1 MSLRITK
8 PAFNVR
14 EKINELEGIVSYDR
28 MPQGSVIQVVQGK
41 LTDQTESAAGTG
53 VDVDLGLY
61 AYMSPRYRTSKV
73 LVTLDSLPMRMRG
86 ANTSVYIMLQ
96 RRIGSEQQ
104 AGYSNNYTWLDHV
117 VTAEYSGYMSDGTYN
132 FEYYPGFNYLDSP
145 GTTELVG
152 YRIIGNKINGSS
164 NVAYNH
170 NAQGGRGAHNYVTLT
185 LMEIKQ

>member
-1 MSLRITK
+1 MGLRITK

-14 EKINELEGIVSYDR
+14 EKINELDGIVPYTK
-28 MPQGSVIQVVQGK
+28 MPQGSVIQVVQGR
-41 LTDQTESAAGTG
+41 LTDQTESSAGSGT
-53 VDVDLGLY
+53 DVDLGLY
-61 AYMSPRYRTSKV
+61 AYMSPRYRTSKI

-86 ANTSVYIMLQ
+86 SSTSVYIMLQ

-104 AGYSNNYTWLDHV
+104 TGYANSYTWLDHV
-117 VTAEYSGYMSDGTYN
+117 ATAEYSGENSTNMTN
-132 FEYYPGFNYLDSP
+132 FEYYPGLNYLDSP
-145 GTTELVG
+145 GTTERVG
-152 YRIIGNKINGSS
+152 YRIVGNKISGSG